1 MNSHYIFRWRM
12 LALLLLAT
20 NAGIAHANLGVYPMR
35 VSAEPGGHAE
45 VRVTSQSPKPQYVQV
60 VIKQVLDA
68 GTPEEREIDVV
79 GGARAALMPSPAKF
93 ALPGGGSRLVRL
105 IPLQDLAEEGV
116 FRAYV
121 ESVDGGSA
129 ESADAVDLGQGAS
142 AGLNVNLIWGV
153 LVHLLPKN
161 GLMDV
166 RLEGNALRNTGNV
179 RVGIAGIA
187 ECDGKDCLEYP
198 WKGALYPGRQ
208 AVLPFERTPGRSVQ
222 LRYRLS
228 QDPYQENT
236 RTFVP

>member
-1 MNSHYIFRWRM
+1 MNSHYILRWRM
-12 LALLLLAT
+12 LALLLLLT
-20 NAGIAHANLGVYPMR
+20 NAGIAHANLSVYPMR
-35 VSAEPGGHAE
+35 VSAEPGRHAE

-68 GTPEEREIDVV
+68 GTSEEREIDVE
-79 GGARAALMPSPAKF
+79 GGARAPLMPSPSKF

-121 ESVDGGSA
+121 ESVDGGIA
-129 ESADAVDLGQGAS
+129 EGADAVAPGQGAN

-161 GLMDV
+161 GHVDL
-166 RLEGNALRNTGNV
+166 RLEGNALRNAGNV

-187 ECDGKDCLEYP
+187 ECDGKNCHEHP

-208 AVLPFERTPGRSVQ
+208 AVLPFERTPDRNVK

-228 QDPYQENT
+228 QDPYQEHT
-236 RTFVP
+236 RTLMP